1 MNSLKE
7 HLDFVKNA
15 VLKHSKIEVL
25 FSSSPYG
32 DECSL
37 RGFIGENS
45 LAQKLEDS
53 VRYLDHY
60 YHDHNQIE
68 EGTSREYEIIIEDNL
83 LLAKVKYG
91 WDYSYGSKWWEN
103 DLEEILNNK
112 VVSFLSKMTETSIEK
127 FDERFYFD
135 IQFSSDN
142 NHSVDSISLY
152 ENEVEIKVSHS
163 AWENLKKEILDLSDK
178 YGANTRESNCEF
190 DFHLT
195 SDDSYILEKW
205 TEEFNFS

>member
-1 MNSLKE
+1 MDSLKE
-7 HLDFVKNA
+7 HLDLVKNA
-15 VLKHSKIEVL
+15 VLKYSKIKVL

-37 RGFIGENS
+37 RDFIGENS
-45 LAQKLEDS
+45 LAQKLESS
-53 VRYLDHY
+53 VGYLDHY

-142 NHSVDSISLY
+142 NHSVDSISLF

-163 AWENLKKEILDLSDK
+163 AWKNLKKEILDLSDK
-178 YGANTRESNCEF
+178 YGANTREANCEF

-195 SDDSYILEKW
+195 NDNSYILETW
-205 TEEFNFS
+205 SGEFNFN

>member
-1 MNSLKE
+1 MEL
-7 HLDFVKNA
+7 LDKHIN
-15 VLKHSKIEVL
+15 VLKKTILAQKNLVVS
-25 FSSSPYG
+25 FQSSPYG

-37 RGFIGENS
+37 RNFIGENS
-45 LAQKLEDS
+45 LAQKLESS

-60 YHDHNQIE
+60 YHDHNEIE
-68 EGTSREYEIIIEDNL
+68 KGTSREYEIIIEDNL

-135 IQFSSDN
+135 IQFSS
-142 NHSVDSISLY
+142 
-152 ENEVEIKVSHS
+152 
-163 AWENLKKEILDLSDK
+163 
-178 YGANTRESNCEF
+178 
-190 DFHLT
+190 
-195 SDDSYILEKW
+195 
-205 TEEFNFS
+205 